1 MSNMLHGQSQEATD
15 LAKALGIKLHDSID
29 SKDLALQGFTLRIYA
44 GELAQITCE
53 YLVESD
59 TIEDAIKVIKK
70 YELHEIEDKDNLHS
84 GDS

>member
-1 MSNMLHGQSQEATD
+1 MSNMLHGQSQEALD
-15 LAKALGIKLHDSID
+15 LTKALGIKLHDSFD
-29 SKDLALQGFTLRIYA
+29 SKDLPLKGFTLRVYA
-44 GELAQITCE
+44 DELAQITCE

-70 YELHEIEDKDNLHS
+70 YELHEIEVKDNLHS